1 MDRNIGH
8 IFFIG
13 IGGISMSGLA
23 ELMLNNNVKVSGS
36 DENNSELVQ
45 KLQKDGAKIYIGHK
59 KENITND
66 IDLLVYTS
74 AIRDDNE
81 ELIKAKE
88 LGIKI
93 QGRAEFLGNIM
104 KEHNHS
110 IAVSGTHGKTTTTG
124 MLSSILVNSTL
135 DPTIFLGGELNAI
148 GGNIKIG
155 NGDLLLTEACEY
167 KRNFLNFNPTI
178 SIILNID
185 EDHLDYYKD
194 INDINNAFIE
204 FANKLPSDGLL
215 IVNGI
220 NKHLFNNI
228 NSRIVTF
235 GLNNSSDIYAEN
247 IEYLPYPKFT
257 VVYKNEKFDVELS
270 VFGEHNILN
279 SLSVIVTAIEL
290 GVDIDTIKLGLKEFT
305 GTKRRYELKGIKEG
319 ITIIDDYAH
328 HPEEI
333 KATLTSARRNTK
345 DKVITI
351 FQPHTYTRTKA
362 LMEQFA
368 KVFELTDEIII
379 VDIYASREKDTGI
392 VNSKELVEATKKY
405 NVNATYAESFQNAAS
420 LALKK
425 AKSGDIIITMGAGN
439 VYEIAKMLLSSNLDS
454 K

>member
-1 MDRNIGH
+1 MEVIMYKNIGH

-23 ELMLNNNVKVSGS
+23 ELMLNNNVRVSGS
-36 DENNSELVQ
+36 DENNSDLIQ
-45 KLQKDGAKIYIGHK
+45 KLKNDGAKIYIGHK
-59 KENITND
+59 KENITDD

-74 AIRDDNE
+74 AIREDNE
-81 ELIKAKE
+81 ELFRAKE

-124 MLSSILVNSTL
+124 MLSSILINSTL
-135 DPTIFLGGELNAI
+135 DPTIFLGGELDVI

-155 NGDLLLTEACEY
+155 KGDLLLTEACEY
-167 KRNFLNFNPTI
+167 KRNFLNFFPTI
-178 SIILNID
+178 SIILNVD

-194 INDINNAFIE
+194 INDINDAFVE

-215 IVNGI
+215 IVNDK
-220 NKHLFNNI
+220 NKHLFKDI
-228 NSRIVTF
+228 NSRIVSF
-235 GLNNSSDIYAEN
+235 GFDNNADIYAIN
-247 IEYLPYPKFT
+247 VEYLPFPKFT
-257 VVYKNEKFDVELS
+257 VVYNNDRFDVELG

-279 SLSVIVTAIEL
+279 SLSAIVTAMEL
-290 GVDIDTIKLGLKEFT
+290 GIDIDTIKLGLKKFT
-305 GTKRRYELKGIKEG
+305 GTKRRYELKGVKDG
-319 ITIIDDYAH
+319 ITILDDYAH

-333 KATLTSARRNTK
+333 KATLTSANKNTEG
-345 DKVITI
+345 KVITI
-351 FQPHTYTRTKA
+351 FQPHTFTRTKA
-362 LMEQFA
+362 LLEQFA
-368 KVFELTDEIII
+368 RVFELTDEIII
-379 VDIYASREKDTGI
+379 VDIYASREKDTGL

-405 NVNATYAESFQNAAS
+405 NANALYAENFENAAL

-425 AKSGDIIITMGAGN
+425 ANSGDIIITMGAGN
-439 VYEIAKMLLSSNLDS
+439 VNEIAKILL

>member
-36 DENNSELVQ
+36 DENNSELIE

-59 KENITND
+59 KENITNN

-81 ELIKAKE
+81 ELIRAKE

-104 KEHNHS
+104 REHNHS

-155 NGDLLLTEACEY
+155 NRDLLLTEACEY

-204 FANKLPSDGLL
+204 FANKLPSEGLL
-215 IVNGI
+215 IVNDK

-235 GLNNSSDIYAEN
+235 GLNNTSDIYAEN
-247 IEYLPYPKFT
+247 IEYSPYPKFT
-257 VVYKNEKFDVELS
+257 VVYNNEKFDVELS

-279 SLSVIVTAIEL
+279 SLSVIVTSIEL
-290 GVDIDTIKLGLKEFT
+290 GIDVDTIKLGLKEFT

-333 KATLTSARRNTK
+333 KATLTSARRNTQ

-379 VDIYASREKDTGI
+379 VDIYASREKDTGL

-405 NVNATYAESFQNAAS
+405 NVNAVYADSFQSAAS

-425 AKSGDIIITMGAGN
+425 ASIGDIIITMGAGN
-439 VYEIAKMLLSSNLDS
+439 VHEIAKLLL
-454 K
+454 